1 MHGQKLRNRVGWKSK
16 ITLFSVSVFTDRLNK
31 DHFITLQIAKAR

>member
-16 ITLFSVSVFTDRLNK
+16 ITFSVSVFTDRLNK
-31 DHFITLQIAKAR
+31 DHFITLQIAKAL